1 MENRPPQQETPRRPP
16 TNSGR
21 KPNGSG
27 GSPTPPWLWLL
38 LLGGFALIFWQFV
51 PKTEV
56 QVLYYPWFYEQ
67 VEARQYQEHH
77 ASRGRRSVASCGMQT
92 TIKTRPHR
100 RKQKVRK
107 FITYAPSER
116 RSSRSCKSL
125 FSSTREEVGRG
136 EETTDEK
143 KATELVKIDPIPRQ
157 FGQ

>member
-16 TNSGR
+16 TNTTR

-67 VEARQYQEHH
+67 VERDNIKSVTIQVTEI
-77 ASRGRRSVASCGMQT
+77 RGADERVNR
-92 TIKTRPHR
+92 
-100 RKQKVRK
+100 QKVG
-107 FITYAPSER
+107 P
-116 RSSRSCKSL
+116 
-125 FSSTREEVGRG
+125 
-136 EETTDEK
+136 
-143 KATELVKIDPIPRQ
+143 
-157 FGQ
+157 